1 MWHKRSSSWLENQV
15 SFSKI
20 RASLALCV
28 PYCSF
33 RVAAFVAVERIAWA
47 LESEHMRISSLLR
60 SCFPVSRTCCFRGLL
75 LTARLPQISSQEDVA
90 VKNLTCPKLSDLP
103 ARDLGL
109 RNWQTSG
116 KACSERCLKATKCCW
131 VQEEGAFYQPRRRPD
146 WRALPLP
153 LGALQPARVIFS
165 TSAGSLDN
173 ELMLGMEK
181 LQKTR
186 HLTAHFKAE
195 MTTWNIYAKLFKSS
209 QLFKTLKKKRIKVM
223 YT

>member
-90 VKNLTCPKLSDLP
+90 VKNLTCPKLSELP

-109 RNWQTSG
+109 GNWQTSG
-116 KACSERCLKATKCCW
+116 KACSERCLKATKCCP
-131 VQEEGAFYQPRRRPD
+131 GP
-146 WRALPLP
+146 
-153 LGALQPARVIFS
+153 GG
-165 TSAGSLDN
+165 GSLPPATEATGLAGPASPPRGAAASTGHFLHIGWLPRQWAN
-173 ELMLGMEK
+173 AWHG
-181 LQKTR
+181 KTPEN
-186 HLTAHFKAE
+186 KAF
-195 MTTWNIYAKLFKSS
+195 NC
-209 QLFKTLKKKRIKVM
+209 TL
-223 YT
+223 